1 MVQIWRGKEIHPELE
16 YYNNFKPLWFGCDD
30 GFTPLPVLIN
40 RCHLMIISKRRKPTD
55 NTFLDFNK
63 PRTPIDDIKVY
74 VNQKVYDLFI
84 NTMTFNCRDFFTAI
98 IDDTVQDDMV
108 IVSTLD
114 EEHIVAI
121 QITEHAVYLKNRQP
135 N

>member
-1 MVQIWRGKEIHPELE
+1 MTQIWRDKEIHPNLE
-16 YYNNFKPLWFGCDD
+16 YYDNFQILWWGCDD

-55 NTFLDFNK
+55 NKFLDTNN
-63 PRTPIDDIKVY
+63 PTSIDDIKVY

-84 NTMTFNCRDFFTAI
+84 NTMTFNYKDYFTAI
-98 IDDTVQDDMV
+98 IDDAVQDDMV

-121 QITEHAVYLKNRQP
+121 QIVDDSKRKL
-135 N
+135 

>member
-1 MVQIWRGKEIHPELE
+1 MTQIWRDKEIQPNLE
-16 YYNNFKPLWFGCDD
+16 YYDNFQIPWWGCDD
-30 GFTPLPVLIN
+30 GFTSLPVLIN
-40 RCHLMIISKRRKPTD
+40 HCQLMIISKRRKPTD
-55 NTFLDFNK
+55 NAFLDFNK

-74 VNQKVYDLFI
+74 INQKVYDLFI
-84 NTMTFNCRDFFTAI
+84 NTMTFNYKDYFTAI

-121 QITEHAVYLKNRQP
+121 QIVDDSKRKL
-135 N
+135 